1 MKKILITGGSGFI
14 GTNFI
19 KLLYEEHRDLEI
31 FNLDCLDFNIS
42 KDNHAELDSERYHH
56 IIGSTLDKDLLLKLF
71 QEERFDEVINF
82 AAKSHVDNSIADPSI
97 FSINNIL
104 GTQYL
109 LDMALK
115 FETNL
120 FLQIST
126 DEVYGSLKLED
137 ASTTEESNFKP
148 NNPYSASKAGADC
161 LVRAY
166 HQTYKLPCLITR
178 SSNNFGPYQYPEKLI
193 PVIISNAL
201 NNEKIPI
208 YGTGENIRDWIY
220 VKENCRAVDLV
231 RQKGRTGEVYNIPG
245 HEEIRNID
253 ITKTILKI
261 LNKPE
266 SLIEFVTDRKGH
278 DFRYSMDG
286 TKLKELGFKLESSF
300 EENLSKTIAWYLKPE
315 NAKWIKIKSL
325 NTL

>member
-19 KLLYEEHRDLEI
+19 KLLYESYSDLEI
-31 FNLDCLDFNIS
+31 FNLDCLDFSIS
-42 KDNHAELDSERYHH
+42 KNNHHELNSERYHH
-56 IIGSTLDKDLLLKLF
+56 ILGSTLDKDLLLKLF
-71 QEERFDEVINF
+71 QEHKFSEVINF

-97 FSINNIL
+97 FTFNNIL

-109 LDMALK
+109 LDAALK
-115 FETNL
+115 YETEL

-126 DEVYGSLKLED
+126 DEIYGSLKLD
-137 ASTTEESNFKP
+137 DPSTTEESNFKP

-161 LVRAY
+161 LVRSY
-166 HQTYKLPCLITR
+166 YQTYKMPCLITR

-201 NNEKIPI
+201 NNQKIPI

-231 RQKGRTGEVYNIPG
+231 RQKGKLGEVYNIPG
-245 HEEIRNID
+245 HEEIKNID

-261 LNKPE
+261 LNKPD
-266 SLIEFVTDRKGH
+266 SLIEFVADRKGH
-278 DFRYSMDG
+278 DFRYSMNG
-286 TKLKELGFKLESSF
+286 SKLNNLGFKLESNF
-300 EENLSKTIAWYLKPE
+300 EENLSKTINWYLNSK
-315 NAKWIKIKSL
+315 NDKWIQVKSL
-325 NTL
+325 A

>member
-19 KLLYEEHRDLEI
+19 KLLYEHYSDLEI
-31 FNLDCLDFNIS
+31 FNLDCLDFSIS
-42 KDNHAELDSERYHH
+42 KNNHQELDSERYHH
-56 IIGSTLDKDLLLKLF
+56 ILGSTLDKDLLLKLF
-71 QEERFDEVINF
+71 QEHKFSEVINF

-97 FSINNIL
+97 FTFNNIL

-109 LDMALK
+109 LDAALK
-115 FETNL
+115 YETEL

-126 DEVYGSLKLED
+126 DEVYGSLKLD
-137 ASTTEESNFKP
+137 DPSTTEESNFKP

-161 LVRAY
+161 LVRSY
-166 HQTYKLPCLITR
+166 YQTYKMPCLITR

-201 NNEKIPI
+201 NNQKIPI

-231 RQKGRTGEVYNIPG
+231 RQKGKLGEVYNIPG
-245 HEEIRNID
+245 HEEIKNID

-261 LNKPE
+261 LNKPD
-266 SLIEFVTDRKGH
+266 SLIEFVADRKGH
-278 DFRYSMDG
+278 DFRYSMNG
-286 TKLKELGFKLESSF
+286 SKLNDLGFKLESNF
-300 EENLSKTIAWYLKPE
+300 EENLAKTINWYLNSE
-315 NAKWIKIKSL
+315 NHKWIQVKSL
-325 NTL
+325 A